1 MPKTTLYPLRL
12 EETFRNYGFGDRWMV
27 EAFEKENLPQDHT
40 LAETWEVVD
49 RPGESNEIINGA
61 LAGMTL
67 HEAIETYGE
76 ELLGSDMMERFGTR
90 FPLIIKF
97 LDASNVL
104 GEQIHPDDEHA
115 RALGGFDTGKTE
127 AWYMIKTRPEATI
140 HVGNREGVTREQLV
154 EALLNEDSVSCMEEY
169 EVEPGDSFLIYA
181 GVMHYARGGA
191 LFCEI
196 MQNSDITYGLEH
208 YMDEAE
214 PGREGERAE
223 ELAEQIHLED
233 DFECKTSH
241 VAIKR
246 GRNIQTFIFACRHF
260 AMERLDLAVD
270 HTLDLDG
277 KRFYV
282 LSQIEGASRV
292 VSGDM
297 VETLPAGNS
306 CLLPAAV
313 DAVRLEPQGD
323 AALLKMYVPDLM
335 ANVIEPLRAEGV
347 IDAEIVGLG
356 GRTELNDLRD
366 MV

>member
-1 MPKTTLYPLRL
+1 MSTPALYPLRL
-12 EETFRNYGFGDRWMV
+12 KEKFRNYGFGNRWMV
-27 EAFEKENLPQDHT
+27 EVFEKENLPEDHT

-49 RPGESNEIINGA
+49 RPGESNEILNGP
-61 LAGMTL
+61 LAGTTL

-76 ELLGSDMMERFGTR
+76 ALLGSDMVERFGTR

-140 HVGNREGVTREQLV
+140 HVGNRDGVTREQLI
-154 EALLNEDSVSCMEEY
+154 EALLNENSVSCMEEY
-169 EVEPGDSFLIYA
+169 QVEPGDSFLIYA
-181 GVMHYARGGA
+181 GVMHYSRGGA

-196 MQNSDITYGLEH
+196 MENSDITYGLEH
-208 YMDEAE
+208 CMDEAE

-233 DFECKTSH
+233 DLNCQTSH
-241 VAIKR
+241 VTIER
-246 GRNIQTFIFACRHF
+246 GPNTQTFVLACKHF

-282 LSQIEGASRV
+282 LSQIKGTSRV
-292 VSGDM
+292 ICGESI
-297 VETLPAGNS
+297 ETLHAGNS
-306 CLLPAAV
+306 CLLPASLDRV
-313 DAVRLEPQGD
+313 HLEPRGD
-323 AALLKMYVPDLM
+323 VALLKMYVPDLM
-335 ANVIEPLRAEGV
+335 ANIVEPLRAQGLS
-347 IDAEIVGLG
+347 DTEILGLG
-356 GRTELNDLRD
+356 AHTELNDLRD
-366 MV
+366 LV